1 MKPIHGGNIVSV
13 ARTLGCNTSDLLD
26 LSSNLTPFG
35 MAPGLKEM
43 LISNLAQIS
52 FLPEADSGTLCRV
65 FAEKYGLQ
73 PDQVLAGNG
82 TTEFIFALPAAF
94 HTKKALLVNPTYSDY
109 QVACSWAGVE
119 NEDFFLTR
127 EEGFQLDFERLST
140 RLTGGELVFICNPNN
155 PTSVL
160 IPTARLHDFL
170 KQHPKSFF
178 VVDESYLP
186 FTSEP
191 SLLDLDL
198 PENLFLLCSS
208 SKIYGIPGLR
218 LGFLVARKKNLACFS
233 DRNKPWGVN
242 SMAQISGEFLLQN
255 ADPYVHEVRSFIAE
269 QRPEVCRA
277 LAQLPHVKV
286 MEGAANFI
294 LCYLSGSMRARELA
308 EKMLQKR
315 IMIRNCESFTGLDD
329 RYFRISLKDDAGN
342 KKCLESLKQIMEDN
356 Q

>member
-1 MKPIHGGNIVSV
+1 MKSIHGGNIVSV
-13 ARTLGCNTSDLLD
+13 AQTLGCNTSDLLD

-35 MAPGLKEM
+35 MVPGLKEM
-43 LISNLAQIS
+43 LVSNLEQIS
-52 FLPEADSGTLCRV
+52 FLPEADSATLCRV

-73 PDQVLAGNG
+73 PDQVLPGNG

-94 HTKKALLVNPTYSDY
+94 HTKKTLLVNPTYSDY

-119 NEDFFLTR
+119 SEDFFLTR
-127 EEGFQLDFERLST
+127 EEGFQLDFVRLAT

-160 IPTARLHDFL
+160 IPTARLHDFIN
-170 KQHPKSFF
+170 QHPKSIFI
-178 VVDESYLP
+178 VDESYLP

-218 LGFLVARKKNLACFS
+218 LGFLVAREKNLARFS
-233 DRNKPWGVN
+233 DHNKPWGVN
-242 SMAQISGEFLLQN
+242 SMAQIGGEFLLQN
-255 ADPYVHEVRSFIAE
+255 ADPYVTEVRSFIAE
-269 QRPEVCRA
+269 QRPKA
-277 LAQLPHVKV
+277 IQSLTQLPQIEAI
-286 MEGAANFI
+286 EGAANFI
-294 LCYLSGSMRARELA
+294 LCYLSGKIRARELA
-308 EKMLQKR
+308 EQMLQKR

-329 RYFRISLKDDAGN
+329 RYFRISLKDETGN
-342 KKCLESLKQIMEDN
+342 RRCLEALKQIMENN